1 MRVELR
7 KEHHTEENEY
17 TTAGSRSSMERVAVI
32 DAAMTQFG
40 QRDGWIRELLAEA
53 GQACLDTAGVSPDA
67 IEHLYVSNMASGELE
82 GQTGV
87 SNALAHDLGAVP
99 AYTAR
104 IDQTSSSGGAG
115 VYAAWQSIA
124 SGASELTLLVGGEKM
139 THRTTAEATDVI
151 ASLTHPVE
159 YKHGITL
166 PSFAGLTARLYLETY
181 DAPREALGKVAVKNH
196 RNGVDNPH
204 AQFRKEVSLETVL
217 ESPIVADPLRL
228 YDFCPI
234 TDGSAALL
242 FCPESLAERY
252 TDTYAIVSGIGG
264 ATDTHVVHERADPTT
279 MGGVVDSSDDAYEM
293 AEITSDDIDVAE
305 LHDMFTILEFL
316 QLEDLGFFEKG
327 AGWKAAD
334 EGITARDGALPIN
347 TSGGLKS
354 KGHPLGASG
363 IAQVYE
369 IYQQVTNNAGPR
381 QVEAKTGL
389 ACNVGGFGN
398 CVTTTILE
406 NAQ

>member
-1 MRVELR
+1 
-7 KEHHTEENEY
+7 
-17 TTAGSRSSMERVAVI
+17 
-32 DAAMTQFG
+32 
-40 QRDGWIRELLAEA
+40 
-53 GQACLDTAGVSPDA
+53 
-67 IEHLYVSNMASGELE
+67 
-82 GQTGV
+82 
-87 SNALAHDLGAVP
+87 
-99 AYTAR
+99 
-104 IDQTSSSGGAG
+104 
-115 VYAAWQSIA
+115 
-124 SGASELTLLVGGEKM
+124 
-139 THRTTAEATDVI
+139 
-151 ASLTHPVE
+151 
-159 YKHGITL
+159 
-166 PSFAGLTARLYLETY
+166 
-181 DAPREALGKVAVKNH
+181 
-196 RNGVDNPH
+196 
-204 AQFRKEVSLETVL
+204 
-217 ESPIVADPLRL
+217 
-228 YDFCPI
+228 
-234 TDGSAALL
+234 
-242 FCPESLAERY
+242 
-252 TDTYAIVSGIGG
+252 
-264 ATDTHVVHERADPTT
+264 

>member
-1 MRVELR
+1 MGVELR

-264 ATDTHVVHERADPTT
+264 ATDTHVVHERGDPTT